1 MASIPPLI
9 ISTVFI
15 LGMVDDCWGLDFVSV
30 IQVIFEDIPQ
40 LFFMLFLCLI
50 SIVLFCSFL
59 KSFKANPQ
67 LIELKLKKL
76 EVNSP
81 ALILFFESQTEKDLY
96 YFEDEE
102 NKDKYII
109 GKYYKVIM
117 SKDEIYDIIEQ

>member
-50 SIVLFCSFL
+50 GIVLFCSFL
-59 KSFKANPQ
+59 KSLKANPQ

-102 NKDKYII
+102 NKDKYIV
-109 GKYYKVIM
+109 GKYYKVMM